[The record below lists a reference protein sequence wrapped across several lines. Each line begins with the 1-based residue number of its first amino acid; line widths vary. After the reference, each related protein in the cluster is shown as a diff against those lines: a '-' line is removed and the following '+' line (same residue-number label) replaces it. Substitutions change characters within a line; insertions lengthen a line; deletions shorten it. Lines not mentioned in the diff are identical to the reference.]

1 MNRKTFVFALSLVA
15 IIMMA
20 SCAVKEPEQTDQ
32 LIADTSSVTEPTEAP
47 EPTKNNGVISGA
59 PSVSDEESNEYE
71 TQPET
76 QPESQPES
84 ETEASEPAEDLPQ
97 ATEGEN
103 QDAPESPTE
112 ATGVTTSYQE
122 YMNMSADQQEAF
134 ISTFESMDAFMVWFN
149 NAKAEY
155 DSTDGA
161 IDVGSGSVD
170 LGTIPSGNG

>member
-1 MNRKTFVFALSLVA
+1 MNKRFYVLALSLAVL
-15 IIMMA
+15 IMLA
-20 SCAVKEPEQTDQ
+20 SCAVKDPEQTDN
-32 LIADTSSVTEPTEAP
+32 LIEDTSSATEPTEAP
-47 EPTKNNGVISGA
+47 EPTKNNGVIIGA

-84 ETEASEPAEDLPQ
+84 ETEASEPAEDLPT

-103 QDAPESPTE
+103 HDNPESPTE

-134 ISTFESMDAFMVWFN
+134 ISSFESMDAFMVWFN

-170 LGTIPSGNG
+170 LGDIPGGSG